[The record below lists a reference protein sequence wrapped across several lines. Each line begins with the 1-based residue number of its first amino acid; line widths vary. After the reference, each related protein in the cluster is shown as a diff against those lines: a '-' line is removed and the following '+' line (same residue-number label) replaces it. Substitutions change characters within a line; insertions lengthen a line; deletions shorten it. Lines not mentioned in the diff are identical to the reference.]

1 MIEYN
6 ILNRIIERV
15 SEEGKMQEE
24 FKEYAIFTTT
34 NKDGKEIEMAV
45 MDEFEFEHKTYVVG
59 ALIEGDTI
67 NEDGLFIFKVKEMGE
82 EIKVEKISN
91 PTEYQKIAQA
101 YMEME
106 N

>member
-1 MIEYN
+1 
-6 ILNRIIERV
+6 
-15 SEEGKMQEE
+15 MQEE
-24 FKEYAIFTTT
+24 FKEYATFTTI
-34 NKDGKEIEMAV
+34 NKDGNEIEMAV
-45 MDEFEFEHKTYVVG
+45 MDEFEFEHKNYVVG
-59 ALIEGDTI
+59 ALIEDDTI
-67 NEDGLFIFKVKEMGE
+67 NEDGLFIFKVKETSE